1 MCIRDRPSSPASGG
15 GGAIIEPIP
24 EEPLVDEPD
33 LEPIP
38 EQPTAE
44 EPDLEPD
51 LEPIPEEPPTDMG
64 GTVQLSWDYPQYR
77 MDGSDLEL
85 YEIQSFRIYMVS
97 EDGEVDMMHE
107 VDGVN
112 TSYNYEDV
120 SPGIHYFVMTMVDT
134 DGQESDFSEMISV
147 SVL

>member
-1 MCIRDRPSSPASGG
+1 M
-15 GGAIIEPIP
+15 
-24 EEPLVDEPD
+24 
-33 LEPIP
+33 
-38 EQPTAE
+38 
-44 EPDLEPD
+44 
-51 LEPIPEEPPTDMG
+51 
-64 GTVQLSWDYPQYR
+64 QLSWDYPQYR

-85 YEIQSFRIYMVS
+85 YEIQSFRIYMIS
-97 EDGEVDMMHE
+97 EEGEVDTMHE

-120 SPGIHYFVMTMVDT
+120 SPGIHYFVMTMVDS